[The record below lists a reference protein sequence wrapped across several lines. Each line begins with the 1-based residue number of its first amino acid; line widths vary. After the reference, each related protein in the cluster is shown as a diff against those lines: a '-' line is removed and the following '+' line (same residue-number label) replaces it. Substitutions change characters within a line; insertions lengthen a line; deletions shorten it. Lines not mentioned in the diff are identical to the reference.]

1 MEEKIIVSTKPLARA
16 RSLTLPEMGPSRLHL
31 KKTTMLMLSPY
42 PVSCLAHHDTQQRH
56 VLAAMRLD
64 YTTAGVTATC
74 DP

>member
-1 MEEKIIVSTKPLARA
+1 
-16 RSLTLPEMGPSRLHL
+16 
-31 KKTTMLMLSPY
+31 MLMLSPY